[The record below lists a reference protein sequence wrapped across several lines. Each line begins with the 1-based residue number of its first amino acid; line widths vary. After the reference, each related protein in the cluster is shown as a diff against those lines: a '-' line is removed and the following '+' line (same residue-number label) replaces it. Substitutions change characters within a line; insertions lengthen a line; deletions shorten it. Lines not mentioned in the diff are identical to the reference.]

1 MVIEKLDILLSIV
14 NSTWNK
20 TIIITSDTNIDY
32 LKPSVTLKQYRKVTV
47 ICSLKDHIIL
57 PKRKGTKIIDH
68 IIANL

>member
-32 LKPSVTLKQYRKVTV
+32 LKPSVTLKQYSQV
-47 ICSLKDHIIL
+47 IVIK
-57 PKRKGTKIIDH
+57 
-68 IIANL
+68 